1 MSSEPVTVIIGATG
15 GIGSATAR
23 LLAARGHRLVLV
35 ARREEP
41 LRQLAA
47 ELGATAMPTDALD
60 TAAVDAT
67 FSQALSELGQIDGVL
82 HAVGSILLKPLHRTS
97 DDDLASTLDIN
108 LTSAFRVAR
117 AATRAM
123 MKTGGS
129 VVLMSTGA
137 AAIGLANHEAI
148 AAAKAGVEGLVRSAA
163 ATYAGRGLRFNAIAP
178 GLVETPLSERLFRSE
193 AAVQASLAMH
203 PLRRLGRP
211 SDVAALAAFLLDP
224 SNDWITGQTL
234 TVDGGLSR
242 LKGPGG

>member
-1 MSSEPVTVIIGATG
+1 MSSEPVTIIVGATG
-15 GIGSATAR
+15 GIGGATAR
-23 LLAARGHRLVLV
+23 LLAGRGHRLVL
-35 ARREEP
+35 ASRRPEP
-41 LRQLAA
+41 LLALA
-47 ELGATAMPTDALD
+47 SELNAIAVTTDALD
-60 TAAVDAT
+60 TAAVDAL
-67 FSQALSELGQIDGVL
+67 FRDALGTYGRVDGVL
-82 HAVGSILLKPLHRTS
+82 HAVGSILLKPLHRTT
-97 DDDLASTLDIN
+97 DDDLATTLDLN

-117 AATRAM
+117 GATRAM

-163 ATYAGRGLRFNAIAP
+163 ATYAGRGVRFNAIAP

-203 PLRRLGRP
+203 PLRRLGKP
-211 SDVAALAAFLLDP
+211 DDIASLAAFLLDP
-224 SNDWITGQTL
+224 ANDWITGQTL